1 MTFKQKIDIHS
12 ISGEMLSDEIMSHQ
26 RNKTY
31 YSGRVKKKGEIVL
44 FGIIEDLDEEGKPYD
59 RLMSFHEEEL
69 GVLYEEF
76 YDPNKTIK
84 ESKLPNLRKIDN
96 GN

>member
-1 MTFKQKIDIHS
+1 M
-12 ISGEMLSDEIMSHQ
+12 
-26 RNKTY
+26 
-31 YSGRVKKKGEIVL
+31 
-44 FGIIEDLDEEGKPYD
+44 FGVIEDLDEEGKPYD

>member
-31 YSGRVKKKGEIVL
+31 SSGRIKNSREIVL
-44 FGIIEDLDEEGKPYD
+44 FGIIEELDKEGHLYD
-59 RLMSFHEEEL
+59 RIISFHEEEI
-69 GVLYEEF
+69 GVLYEVY
-76 YDPNKTIK
+76 YDSNKIII
-84 ESKLPNLRKIDN
+84 ESKLPYLRKIDN